1 MKTKKTAPPRRR
13 ISFAVDRDEIEINSD
28 WVQAVMSRPSELP
41 PSPAPPEIAPAIPP
55 VTEST
60 AGIAAP
66 PINNA
71 TGEVS
76 STGEECTPV
85 EITAA
90 VENEAPVVKNAA
102 VADYST
108 VSEVATVAMSAT
120 VELDTTDSCPD
131 LPDLEENR
139 PSTSTKHDA
148 TVAISATDELSAT
161 EPSPSATEDH
171 PELLDRVHEA
181 PLLRRPR
188 PRLIQRVTDGLTPGQ
203 YAAYSLMY
211 EAGETAG
218 APEEVRIYRGGY
230 ADLCRLTGLSK
241 RGIQNIVAELQE
253 KNVIEI
259 HQAPGY
265 HRTETSAYRVK
276 SPASVVRHWHA
287 RGLRFALGKS
297 KTLVTSAPAAP

>member
-1 MKTKKTAPPRRR
+1 MKTKKTAPQRRR

-41 PSPAPPEIAPAIPP
+41 HSPAPPETAPAILS
-55 VTEST
+55 ESPASLIT
-60 AGIAAP
+60 S

-71 TGEVS
+71 TGEVN

-85 EITAA
+85 EITAS
-90 VENEAPVVKNAA
+90 VENEASVEKNAA
-102 VADYST
+102 VADYSS
-108 VSEVATVAMSAT
+108 VSKVATVAPLST
-120 VELDTTDSCPD
+120 VELNAIGNKAVGLD
-131 LPDLEENR
+131 LDENR
-139 PSTSTKHDA
+139 SSISPESAA
-148 TVAISATDELSAT
+148 TVALFATDELSAT
-161 EPSPSATEDH
+161 GDGHAATEDH
-171 PELLDRVHEA
+171 HEPA
-181 PLLRRPR
+181 STIHQSPLLRRPR
-188 PRLIQRVTDGLTPGQ
+188 PRPIQRVTDGLTPGQ

-211 EAGETAG
+211 EAGETPG
-218 APEEVRIYRGGY
+218 GPEEVKIYRGGY

-287 RGLRFALGKS
+287 LGLRFALGKS
-297 KTLVTSAPAAP
+297 KTLVTSAPTAP